1 MQASQAVL
9 MVKKPQAH
17 SGDVRDI
24 NGLDLWVGKIPWRR
38 AWQPTPAFLPGESHG
53 QGSLGGRPQSTG
65 RKELEMTEV
74 TQHACTV
81 YVHPGVHCSTVY
93 NRQDMRAT

>member
-1 MQASQAVL
+1 

-38 AWQPTPAFLPGESHG
+38 AWQLTPAFLPGESHG
-53 QGSLGGRPQSTG
+53 QGSLGGHSPRVAKSW
-65 RKELEMTEV
+65 R
-74 TQHACTV
+74 
-81 YVHPGVHCSTVY
+81 
-93 NRQDMRAT
+93 